1 MCENHIRYKPKN
13 VYLCS
18 VYRVWAT
25 KWNEETG
32 YLHTEIVSRTLYFYV
47 RDMYVYSLDAVF
59 VDAYQ
64 RLGRQG
70 GRNECV
76 G

>member
-1 MCENHIRYKPKN
+1 MCENHIFYKLKN

-18 VYRVWAT
+18 VYQVCSAE
-25 KWNEETG
+25 WNEETG

-47 RDMYVYSLDAVF
+47 RDMYVYSLNAVF

-64 RLGRQG
+64 
-70 GRNECV
+70 
-76 G
+76 